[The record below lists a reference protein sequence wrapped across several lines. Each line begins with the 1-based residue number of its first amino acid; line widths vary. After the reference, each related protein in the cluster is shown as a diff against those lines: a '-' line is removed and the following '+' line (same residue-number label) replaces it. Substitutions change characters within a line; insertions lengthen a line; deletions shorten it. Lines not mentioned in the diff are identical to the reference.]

1 MQGYMERLNSP
12 IKRLK
17 LRLHNLFVDHE
28 VLRLLFRNFY
38 ALSDNAYRSN
48 HPSADFIAKLQK
60 KHGLKTIISM
70 RKADQSSSY
79 LLEKEAC
86 EKLGVKLINHRMS
99 SRKLPKRHM
108 VMKAKELFN
117 EVEYPILIHCKSGA
131 DRAGLMS
138 VFYKH
143 FVEKEPIEEAVK
155 QLSMKY
161 GHFRWAD
168 TGKLDFFFDKFFEYK
183 AENPEI
189 EFIDWV
195 EHIYQPEEL
204 DKEFKSSGWAN
215 IVVNKILRRE

>member
-1 MQGYMERLNSP
+1 MNSLNSP
-12 IKRLK
+12 WQRFKARMQ
-17 LRLHNLFVDHE
+17 NLFVDHE
-28 VLRLLFRNFY
+28 ILRMMFRNFY
-38 ALSDNAYRSN
+38 PLSHNAYRSN
-48 HPSADFIAKLQK
+48 HPSAAFIKKLK
-60 KHGLKTIISM
+60 NKYGVKTIISM
-70 RKADQSSSY
+70 RKADKSGSY

-86 EKLGVKLINHRMS
+86 EKYGVNLVNHRMS
-99 SRKLPKRHM
+99 SRKLPKKEM
-108 VMKAKELFN
+108 VLKAKTLLN

-143 FVEKEPIEEAVK
+143 FVEKEPIEQAVS

-168 TGKLDFFFDKFFEYK
+168 TGKLDFFFDQFFAYQSK
-183 AENPEI
+183 NPEI

-195 EHIYQPEEL
+195 EHIYDPEVL
-204 DKEFKSSGWAN
+204 DKQFQSSGWAN